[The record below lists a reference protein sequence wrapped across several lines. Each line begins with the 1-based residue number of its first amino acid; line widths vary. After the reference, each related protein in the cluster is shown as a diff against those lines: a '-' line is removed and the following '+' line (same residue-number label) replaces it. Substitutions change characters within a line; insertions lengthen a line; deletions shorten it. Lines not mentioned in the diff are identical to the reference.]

1 MERAIKKVAI
11 AGAGVMGSSIAQ
23 YFAER
28 GLEVIVYDIVQASLD
43 KIDQTICENQQLLI
57 ERGAL
62 TVEQAAEARARVTT
76 TSTLEDFAQVDLVIE
91 AIIENMAIKQDFF
104 RQLENRIDLA
114 VKISVI
120 QIIVL
125 LTVNS
130 YILIGFNLENLFF
143 IDHLPPFNY

>member
-1 MERAIKKVAI
+1 MERVIKKVAI

-62 TVEQAAEARARVTT
+62 TAEQAAEARARVKTT
-76 TSTLEDFAQVDLVIE
+76 NTLADFAQVDLVIE
-91 AIIENMAIKQDFF
+91 AIIEKMEIKQDFF
-104 RQLENRIDLA
+104 CELEKHCRPDTIFGTPIA
-114 VKISVI
+114 IVTSVCISAI
-120 QIIVL
+120 LRLIISIFA
-125 LTVNS
+125 TRA
-130 YILIGFNLENLFF
+130 
-143 IDHLPPFNY
+143 